1 MYIKKEKKKKKRN
14 KRSATEMTEEE
25 STFSSLAEETEI
37 DRCRDYVVTK
47 AAFIRKKKR
56 KKYLICIF
64 LYDML
69 SFYRFYFF
77 FLNLKSVRACE
88 GKKKQLRAL
97 KETPTDFPVRRFQN
111 GIQELLK

>member
-1 MYIKKEKKKKKRN
+1 M
-14 KRSATEMTEEE
+14 TEEEE

-47 AAFIRKKKR
+47 AAFIRKRKKKR

-77 FLNLKSVRACE
+77 FLNQFEVSPGL
-88 GKKKQLRAL
+88 
-97 KETPTDFPVRRFQN
+97 
-111 GIQELLK
+111 